1 MALEGTLRDFSL
13 ADIFQLIGLQ
23 RKTGVLT
30 LRAKEDVVTVSFLD
44 GKVVGA
50 DSLNKRLEDRLGQ
63 VLLKTGAV
71 TKPELDAALETQMET
86 LRTPRSHPDRSVGHL
101 ARRAQEGR
109 SSNRSSRSST
119 ACFAGRTATTTSRR
133 RPASITTAE
142 LVTPMGSESILMEG
156 ARMLD
161 EWPIIEKRIPHRGV
175 IFVATPAARQA
186 EVSAELESDDIE
198 AFDIDLEPV
207 PPVPAASGRV
217 RISPVERDILALV
230 DGITTVDEIV
240 RMSPHGEFETCKAL
254 YTLLTR
260 SLIRQ
265 ATRDEI
271 TRAAQRAAT
280 APVLVWR
287 PRVPWL
293 AFFLLPLLVATVFLA
308 PRNPA
313 NPLLGPGPKLVPR
326 LRSAASWARME
337 GIWRVLQARAFL
349 IGSYPE
355 TLPELTRERF
365 LAPDELFDPWGWSYR
380 YILHERSVLLAG
392 NNASGAPDSNL
403 IFSQHLKGDSAGHQP
418 RTRGKTADALTTTD
432 SGPIMLAWC

>member
-1 MALEGTLRDFSL
+1 MALEGTLHDFSL
-13 ADIFQLIGLQ
+13 SDIFQLIGLQ

-30 LRAKEDVVTVSFLD
+30 LRSKEDVVTVSFLD

-63 VLLKTGAV
+63 VLLKTGTV
-71 TKPELDAALETQMET
+71 TKPELDAALKTQMET
-86 LRTPRSHPDRSVGHL
+86 LERLGHILIERSVISREELKKAFEQQILQIIYRVFRWQDGDYHFS
-101 ARRAQEGR
+101 QE
-109 SSNRSSRSST
+109 
-119 ACFAGRTATTTSRR
+119 TSVDYD
-133 RPASITTAE
+133 AE
-142 LVTPMGSESILMEG
+142 LVTAMGSESILMEG

-161 EWPIIEKRIPHRGV
+161 EWPIIEKGIPHRGV
-175 IFVATPAARQA
+175 VFVATPAARQA

-198 AFDIDLEPV
+198 AFDIDLEPIL
-207 PPVPAASGRV
+207 PAPTSGRV

-240 RMSPHGEFETCKAL
+240 RTSPHGEFDTCKAL

-280 APVLVWR
+280 AVAPVPSWS

-293 AFFLLPLLVATVFLA
+293 AFVLLPLLVATAFLA

-313 NPLLGPGPKLVPR
+313 NPLLGPGPKLVPP
-326 LRSAASWARME
+326 LRSAASWARMA
-337 GIWRVLQARAFL
+337 GIWRVLQSRAFL

-355 TLPELTRERF
+355 TLAELSRERF
-365 LAPDELFDPWGWSYR
+365 LAPGDLSDPWGWSYR
-380 YILHERSVLLAG
+380 YILREQSVMLAG
-392 NNASGAPDSNL
+392 NNGSGAPDSNL
-403 IFSQHLKGDSAGHQP
+403 IFYQHLRGDSEETNAGP
-418 RTRGKTADALTTTD
+418 GAKLLT
-432 SGPIMLAWC
+432 P